1 MLSYTCTSSCFR
13 PSRKLLDLLPNDFFD
28 DTQESQSI
36 LTPKRRNGAKSLR
49 QVLEDRS
56 QGDVM
61 EFHVSMFCHACVMCA
76 SGFVNAVL

>member
-1 MLSYTCTSSCFR
+1 M
-13 PSRKLLDLLPNDFFD
+13 PNDFFD

-61 EFHVSMFCHACVMCA
+61 EFDVSMSCHACVMCA